1 MKFEQVLQL
10 VDAVSVSSLTEF
22 KYEEGGVK
30 ISMKKASEGTAD
42 PTAVPSGRP
51 EPAVRIETESAAPAA
66 ETDVKEAAAEAP
78 AGTSAEEEAGQIVTS
93 PLVGTFYAA
102 PAEDSEPY
110 VKVGDRVEKG
120 QVLAIV
126 EAMKLMNE
134 IESEF
139 SGEVVKILAEN
150 GKSVEYGQPLFVIR

>member
-30 ISMKKASEGTAD
+30 IFMKKAADGTAD
-42 PTAVPSGRP
+42 PVSVPSRSL
-51 EPAVRIETESAAPAA
+51 EPAVKMKTETSGIEAPASGTEAAPAGSTA
-66 ETDVKEAAAEAP
+66 EGET
-78 AGTSAEEEAGQIVTS
+78 GQVVTS

-102 PAEDSEPY
+102 PAEDAEAY
-110 VKVGDRVEKG
+110 VKVGDHVEKG

-134 IESEF
+134 IESDF

-150 GKSVEYGQPLFVIR
+150 GKAVEYGQPLFIIR